1 MENRWIPVSEKLPP
15 KPKPNELFGGL
26 CVDVYLTTFK
36 VKGGFLVATALW
48 NGKVFSDH
56 TFMDNGATAWMTLPE
71 PYKEE

>member
-1 MENRWIPVSEKLPP
+1 MDSSKRKATAKAKTKRIVRRTMRR
-15 KPKPNELFGGL
+15 
-26 CVDVYLTTFK
+26 CVLTTFK
-36 VKGGFLVATALW
+36 VKGGFIVATALW